1 MTNEQ
6 DSTQDKKANSNR
18 VAIILVILA
27 IFSLLAYK
35 IYKPKV
41 KTSPPRTATSQNQS
55 ETASQTAK
63 KMPIVK
69 QMKGEK
75 SSETT
80 PNKQDISDET
90 TKSIHNFLDNWKIA
104 WQKSSGEKGNLKKY
118 FSFYSSDF
126 TTPKL
131 NRAAWQKSKTIRNR
145 GKSWIE
151 VWLTNI
157 TIAKQTDDNFVVKFN
172 QEYSSSNYSDNSVK
186 KLVLHKTD
194 QSWSITSEET
204 LNK

>member
-6 DSTQDKKANSNR
+6 SSTQGKQSNTSL
-18 VAIILVILA
+18 VAIAIVILA
-27 IFSLLAYK
+27 IFFLVAYK
-35 IYKPKV
+35 ISEPKV
-41 KTSPPRTATSQNQS
+41 KTPPLGTKTIQNQN
-55 ETASQTAK
+55 ETASPTANK
-63 KMPIVK
+63 TPIAK

-75 SSETT
+75 SSI
-80 PNKQDISDET
+80 PPPHSQAISDKT
-90 TKSIHNFLDNWKIA
+90 TKSIHTFLKNWKIG

-118 FSFYSSDF
+118 FSFYSTDF
-126 TTPKL
+126 TPPKL

-157 TIAKQTDDNFVVKFN
+157 IISKQTDDNFVVKFN
-172 QEYSSSNYSDNSVK
+172 QEYSSSNYSDKSVK